1 MPPRRPQSQSQSQ
14 LQTSQENQSSSP
26 DSQATQNNTHLINQL
41 VKAILNLS
49 CNKAIMKRADIIKMA
64 LKGNGR
70 MFGKLFNEVN
80 DLLKEVY
87 GYELIEVDK
96 NKNLILCSTIA
107 PASMFDLNEN
117 YRKSYTFLYLIL
129 GYIFMKSGSVPE
141 TLLWEFLQKV
151 GIVRGEDHPYYGEPE
166 KLFETFLKQA
176 YLARTKQTIE
186 SFNDDFI
193 CITWGV
199 RAQHE
204 VSKKQVL
211 DSLCTTMNRNPMD
224 FKSQYIEAEG
234 LVSPPLPESTSFSEY
249 VGGSDFVEEHVETVQ
264 NTVEMLEDSAQFF
277 GDDEAIEASEA
288 SESNENL

>member
-1 MPPRRPQSQSQSQ
+1 MPRKSQSQSQSSS
-14 LQTSQENQSSSP
+14 LESQSSPP
-26 DSQATQNNTHLINQL
+26 DSQATQANTHLVNQV

-49 CNKAIMKRADIIKMA
+49 CNKAIMKRADIIKLA

-80 DLLKEVY
+80 NALKEVY

-141 TLLWEFLQKV
+141 MLLWEFLQKV
-151 GIVRGEDHPYYGEPE
+151 GIVRGEDHPYYGEPQ
-166 KLFETFLKQA
+166 KLFDTFLKQA

-211 DSLCTTMNRNPMD
+211 ESLCTTMNRNPMD

-234 LVSPPLPESTSFSEY
+234 LVSPPPPENTTFSEY
-249 VGGSDFVEEHVETVQ
+249 NGGSDFVEASVVENNVDIFKDT
-264 NTVEMLEDSAQFF
+264 AQIFEEN
-277 GDDEAIEASEA
+277 EAEG
-288 SESNENL
+288 NENQ